1 MLSKFSTMLAG
12 YNSTDR
18 IFCNQDF
25 FMAST
30 QADIDS
36 TIAALESG
44 ITAIP
49 VEQSIA
55 VLESW
60 QHQLQGLDIANDLG
74 ELKDALRKGKSADA
88 IANLLTRLGE
98 DTLGELSIETSD
110 EVAAKIRQLA
120 DLLSQAGRTLRG

>member
-1 MLSKFSTMLAG
+1 
-12 YNSTDR
+12 
-18 IFCNQDF
+18 
-25 FMAST
+25 MAST

>member
-1 MLSKFSTMLAG
+1 
-12 YNSTDR
+12 
-18 IFCNQDF
+18 
-25 FMAST
+25 MAST

-49 VEQSIA
+49 VEQAIS

-60 QHQLQGLDIANDLG
+60 QHQLQGLAIADDLG
-74 ELKDALRKGKSADA
+74 ELKDALRKGKSAEA
-88 IANLLTRLGE
+88 IANLLTSLGE
-98 DTLGELSIETSD
+98 DTLGELSIETSN

-120 DLLSQAGRTLRG
+120 SLLSQAGTTLRG